1 MNHRSVIIGLLARDC
16 KEPLIRNIPRIER
29 LGSLLGDYHVI
40 AVENDSVDGTREV
53 LLDWANQNGRVI
65 VDSFIHHSRRRLSSD
80 CHRISHMAYLRNR
93 LLEDIWKLPAPDL
106 VMMID
111 VDIEDFDVEGIVDGI
126 THAPE
131 GWGALFANG
140 RSMLP
145 NHQYLHAQYDQYA
158 YLANDEEL
166 GDLTY
171 NMFTTRSLAKRGRV
185 LNKAVQTCDYY
196 PVKSAFGGFGIY
208 RYDAIKELKYQALM
222 VDNHHQKAYCEH
234 VPFHLDII
242 RQGYQNYVCRSMVV
256 NNGILK
262 VKPAVAFLLRYL
274 PQVHAVLCDMSK
286 SIRQLK
292 RS

>member
-1 MNHRSVIIGLLARDC
+1 MLYHSVIVALLARDC
-16 KEPLIRNIPRIER
+16 KEAILWNKPRIER
-29 LGSLLGDYHVI
+29 LCSFFRDYYVVV
-40 AVENDSVDGTREV
+40 VENDSMDGTQQV
-53 LLDWANQNGRVI
+53 LLDWAEENGRI
-65 VDSFIHHSRRRLSSD
+65 MVDSFTDHSPRLSDSG
-80 CHRISHMAYLRNR
+80 HNRISHMAYLRNR

-131 GWGALFANG
+131 GWGVLFANG

-158 YLANDEEL
+158 YLACDEEL
-166 GDLTY
+166 SDLTY
-171 NMFTTRSLAKRGRV
+171 NVFNTRGLAKRGRV
-185 LNKAVQTCDYY
+185 LNQAVQSCAYH
-196 PVKSAFGGFGIY
+196 PVKSAFGGFGVY
-208 RYDAIKELKYQALM
+208 RYEAIKHLTYQTVM
-222 VDNHHQKAYCEH
+222 IDDRHQKAYCEH

>member
-1 MNHRSVIIGLLARDC
+1 MNNPSVIIGLLARDC
-16 KEPLIRNIPRIER
+16 QASLLRNIPRIER
-29 LGSLLGDYHVI
+29 LGSHFADYHVI

-53 LLDWANQNGRVI
+53 LLDWANQNEKV
-65 VDSFIHHSRRRLSSD
+65 VADSFIHHSQRRLGSGYS
-80 CHRISHMAYLRNR
+80 RISHMAYLRNR
-93 LLEDIWKLPAPDL
+93 LLDDIRKLPAPDL

-111 VDIEDFDVEGIVDGI
+111 VDIEDFDVEGIIDGV

-140 RSMLP
+140 RTMLP
-145 NHQYLHAQYDQYA
+145 NHQNLNAQYDQYA

-234 VPFHLDII
+234 IPFHLDIT
-242 RQGYQNYVCRSMVV
+242 RQGYQNYVCRSMIV
-256 NNGILK
+256 NNGILQ
-262 VKPAVAFLLRYL
+262 VKPIVAFLLRYL
-274 PQVHAVLCDMSK
+274 PQVQAVLCDVSK
-286 SIRQLK
+286 FVHQMRKS
-292 RS
+292 

>member
-1 MNHRSVIIGLLARDC
+1 MNNRSVIIGLLARDC
-16 KEPLIRNIPRIER
+16 KEPLLRNIPRIER

-53 LLDWANQNGRVI
+53 LLDWADQNGKVI
-65 VDSFIHHSRRRLSSD
+65 ADSFIYHSQRRLGSGYN
-80 CHRISHMAYLRNR
+80 RISHMAYLRNR
-93 LLEDIWKLPAPDL
+93 LLEDIRKLPAPDL

-111 VDIEDFDVEGIVDGI
+111 VDIEDFDVEGIMDGI
-126 THAPE
+126 AHAPE

-145 NHQYLHAQYDQYA
+145 NHQYLNAQYDQYA
-158 YLANDEEL
+158 YLACDEEL

-171 NMFTTRSLAKRGRV
+171 NVFTTRGLAKRGRA
-185 LNKAVQTCDYY
+185 LNKAVQSCAYH
-196 PVKSAFGGFGIY
+196 PVKSAFGGFGVY
-208 RYDAIKELKYQALM
+208 RYEAIKHLTYQTVM
-222 VDNHHQKAYCEH
+222 IDDRHQKAYCEH

-262 VKPAVAFLLRYL
+262 VKPAVAFLLKYL
-274 PQVHAVLCDMSK
+274 PQVHAVLCDVSK
-286 SIRQLK
+286 FVHQMRKS
-292 RS
+292 